1 MSKTSK
7 KQRRLIEEEEKALKK
22 ISELQD
28 YVKELREARKK
39 EEDVEILRTLRSL
52 KLGAWDLYN
61 LLTGIQEGTVIME
74 ARPPAPDQED
84 ISEDAGDSAL
94 DKDGEDPA
102 GWSGETSLDG
112 PAERT
117 EEDAGES
124 GRRSNGIRLLHSPDL
139 HTRVV
144 SFNHDSYP
152 ERFQRLL
159 DGIPDLDSQP
169 LLHLQ
174 PSGVI
179 LDHTGNLAQSCNR
192 SVGDISHM
200 GLSYEGQHV
209 VLAHGVQFDIPH
221 KDHLLVFFLKKG
233 RPDNLYAVVSI
244 PLSKELKGL
253 CDPLRCLLKSLPIRI
268 LANQGKDF
276 SHMRSYLFRHL
287 SVVEFTFLVSH
298 V

>member
-61 LLTGIQEGTVIME
+61 LLTGIQDGTVIME

-117 EEDAGES
+117 EEDAGERDS
-124 GRRSNGIRLLHSPDL
+124 GN
-139 HTRVV
+139 
-144 SFNHDSYP
+144 
-152 ERFQRLL
+152 E
-159 DGIPDLDSQP
+159 
-169 LLHLQ
+169 
-174 PSGVI
+174 
-179 LDHTGNLAQSCNR
+179 
-192 SVGDISHM
+192 
-200 GLSYEGQHV
+200 
-209 VLAHGVQFDIPH
+209 
-221 KDHLLVFFLKKG
+221 
-233 RPDNLYAVVSI
+233 
-244 PLSKELKGL
+244 
-253 CDPLRCLLKSLPIRI
+253 
-268 LANQGKDF
+268 
-276 SHMRSYLFRHL
+276 
-287 SVVEFTFLVSH
+287 
-298 V
+298 

>member
-61 LLTGIQEGTVIME
+61 LLTGIQEVTVIME

-102 GWSGETSLDG
+102 SWPEETSLDG

-117 EEDAGES
+117 EEDAGERDS
-124 GRRSNGIRLLHSPDL
+124 GN
-139 HTRVV
+139 
-144 SFNHDSYP
+144 
-152 ERFQRLL
+152 E
-159 DGIPDLDSQP
+159 
-169 LLHLQ
+169 
-174 PSGVI
+174 
-179 LDHTGNLAQSCNR
+179 
-192 SVGDISHM
+192 
-200 GLSYEGQHV
+200 
-209 VLAHGVQFDIPH
+209 
-221 KDHLLVFFLKKG
+221 
-233 RPDNLYAVVSI
+233 
-244 PLSKELKGL
+244 
-253 CDPLRCLLKSLPIRI
+253 
-268 LANQGKDF
+268 
-276 SHMRSYLFRHL
+276 
-287 SVVEFTFLVSH
+287 
-298 V
+298 